1 MIRTILVVLYL
12 VIYLILSIPV
22 WIFEAIV
29 GIFNKKAQER
39 QCFRFVQWG
48 FDNLRRIAGVRLTT
62 IGLEEVPKDQAVLY
76 IGNHCSFFDIVIAY
90 SQVPGIT
97 GFISKKEVKK
107 VPLLSTWMK
116 INHCLF
122 LDRKDLR
129 QGLKVITDAIELIKT
144 GISIFIYPEGTRSKD
159 GSLGEFKAGSFKIA
173 TRTDC
178 PIIPVAISHSADVLE
193 NHMPFIRRTHVVIR
207 YGEPIVPSALAPED
221 KKKIN
226 DYTRNI
232 IAGMLEENEK
242 EYK

>member
-1 MIRTILVVLYL
+1 MLRTIFVLLFMIVYL
-12 VIYLILSIPV
+12 LFSIFV

-29 GIFNKKAQER
+29 GVFSKKAMER

-48 FDNLRRIAGVRLTT
+48 FTCVRNIAGIRLET
-62 IGLEEVPKDQAVLY
+62 IGLENVPKDKPVLY
-76 IGNHCSFFDIVIAY
+76 IGNHRSFFDVVISY

-97 GFISKKEVKK
+97 GFISKKEVQK

-129 QGLKVITDAIELIKT
+129 QGLKVITDAIEEVKR
-144 GISIFIYPEGTRSKD
+144 GYSIFIYPEGTRSKD
-159 GSLGEFKAGSFKIA
+159 GKLGDFKAGSFKIA

-178 PIIPVAISHSADVLE
+178 PIIPVAISGSDDVFE
-193 NHMPFIRRTHVVIR
+193 KHIPFIRSSKVTIR
-207 YGEPIVPSALAPED
+207 YGEPIIPSQLEPEQ

-226 DYTRNI
+226 EYTKGV
-232 IAGMLEENEK
+232 IAEMLQQN
-242 EYK
+242 